1 MIFNFLTARGRAAAA
16 AIDAIDFARDEVF
29 HPVIAD
35 LIIAQEKTA
44 DLSSHARDYGAKRAP
59 VQMPVAFV

>member
-1 MIFNFLTARGRAAAA
+1 MMIFNFFTARKRAALEM
-16 AIDAIDFARDEVF
+16 DAIDFSRDEVF

-35 LIIAQEKTA
+35 MMIAQEKTA
-44 DLSSHARDYGAKRAP
+44 NLSSHERDYGAKRAP

>member
-1 MIFNFLTARGRAAAA
+1 MNFSFFNARKRAAAVEH
-16 AIDAIDFARDEVF
+16 DAIDFSSDEVF

-35 LIIAQEKTA
+35 LMLAQEKTA
-44 DLSSHARDYGAKRAP
+44 NLSSHERDYGARRAP

>member
-1 MIFNFLTARGRAAAA
+1 MIFKFFNVRKRTAAVET
-16 AIDAIDFARDEVF
+16 DVLDFSRDEVL

-35 LIIAQEKTA
+35 LMLAQEKTA
-44 DLSSHARDYGAKRAP
+44 NLSAHERDYGARRAP